1 MGAEQ
6 HDWQAL
12 AASALEWWRDAGVDT
27 LVGDHPRDWLAKAP
41 PPAAPIAVAEAAT
54 APTPLLPDTVEAFL
68 AWRLGPDAPDAG
80 RDPPVAPEGPT
91 DAKLMVVV
99 GCPEGSALLDQ
110 DASRLFD
117 RMLAAI
123 GVPRAEIHLAA
134 LTPVRPLA
142 GRITPEA
149 EATLAPLLRHHVG
162 LVRPRAVLC
171 LSQAASR
178 ALIGTDA
185 HRAGR
190 NLHSVNLQSGIVQ
203 VVASLHPRTLLE
215 HPAQKAAAWRDLQL
229 LMGGLR

>member
-27 LVGDHPRDWLAKAP
+27 LVGDDPRDWLAKAP
-41 PPAAPIAVAEAAT
+41 PPALVVAAT
-54 APTPLLPDTVEAFL
+54 APEVAPAPRLPDTLEAFL

-80 RDPPVAPEGPT
+80 RGTPVAPEGPA
-91 DAKLMVVV
+91 DAALMVIV
-99 GCPEGSALLDQ
+99 GCPEGNTLLDG

-123 GVPRAEIHLAA
+123 GLERSAVHLAA
-134 LTPVRPLA
+134 VTPVRPLA

-149 EATLAPLLRHHVG
+149 EATLAPLLRHHVS
-162 LVRPRAVLC
+162 LVRPRAVLS

-185 HRAGR
+185 HRTGR
-190 NLHSVNLQSGIVQ
+190 NLHSVNLENGMVH

-215 HPAQKAAAWRDLQL
+215 HPAQKAAAWKDLQL